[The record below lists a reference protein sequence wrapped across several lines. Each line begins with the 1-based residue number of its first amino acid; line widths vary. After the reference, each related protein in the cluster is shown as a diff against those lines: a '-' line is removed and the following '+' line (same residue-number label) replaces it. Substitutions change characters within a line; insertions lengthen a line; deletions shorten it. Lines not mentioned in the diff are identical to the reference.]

1 MITIRDE
8 IPSDIAARE
17 ALLDRAMGEDR
28 RKKTSERLREGNTP
42 APGLALV
49 SENQHGAIDGS
60 VRLWPVI
67 AGTAGA
73 GLLLGPL
80 AVDRSAQGAGIG
92 KRLMREAV
100 WRAARNGHAFVLLV
114 GDAPYYEQFGFVR
127 APRAL
132 SLPGFVDPAR
142 FLALEL
148 RPGALSGAAGTVSR
162 PEGAGARPARSLRR
176 RSGAGNDAGTEAG
189 RIAA

>member
-8 IPSDIAARE
+8 IPSDIEARE

-28 RKKTSERLREGNTP
+28 RMKTSERLREGNIP
-42 APGLALV
+42 APGLSLV
-49 SENQHGAIDGS
+49 SQNEHGEIDGS
-60 VRLWPVI
+60 VRLWPVN
-67 AGTAGA
+67 AGTAGE

-80 AVDRSAQGAGIG
+80 AVDHNAQGKGIG

-114 GDAPYYEQFGFVR
+114 GDALYYAQFGFAR

-148 RPGALSGAAGTVSR
+148 RPGALNGAAGTVSR
-162 PEGAGARPARSLRR
+162 PESVQLEPSRSLRR
-176 RSGAGNDAGTEAG
+176 RSGGALDSG

>member
-17 ALLDRAMGEDR
+17 AMLDRAMGEDR
-28 RKKTSERLREGNTP
+28 HKKTSARLREGNAP

-49 SENQHGAIDGS
+49 SENQHGGIDGS

-67 AGTAGA
+67 AGTAGE

-80 AVDRSAQGAGIG
+80 AVDRDAQGQGIG
-92 KRLMREAV
+92 KRLVRQAL

-148 RPGALSGAAGTVSR
+148 RQGALSGAAGTVSR
-162 PEGAGARPARSLRR
+162 PERSLRR
-176 RSGAGNDAGTEAG
+176 RSGTGTDAG